1 MEQIEKQFIT
11 SYQSTLAKEG
21 KEICKEVDSII
32 CNNDELMIEKA
43 NTYCMFIAKLKSL
56 DFDPKL
62 VDKCKKYLIDMNT
75 YSRIKR
81 TLEDN
86 VFYRKMV

>member
-1 MEQIEKQFIT
+1 MEKLEDQFIT
-11 SYQSTLAKEG
+11 SYETIVSKEG

-43 NTYCMFIAKLKSL
+43 HTYCMFIAKLKSL

>member
-1 MEQIEKQFIT
+1 MEKLEDQFIT
-11 SYQSTLAKEG
+11 SYETILSKEG

-32 CNNDELMIEKA
+32 CNDELMIERA